1 MSKPRVFVTRTMPGP
16 ALQMLEAELQV
27 DMWEEDRPIPR
38 EEFLRRVPGV
48 DGILTHVTDR
58 VDGELL
64 DVAGQARVVSN
75 YAVGYDNIDVPA
87 ASVRGVLVTNTPGVL
102 TDATA
107 DMAFALLMAAARMLT
122 RAERALR
129 DGEWR
134 QWQPDWLLGAPVWGA
149 TLGVIG
155 LGRIGQAM
163 ARRGRGFDM
172 EVLYYS
178 RRRRP
183 ELEAQLGLQYRPLE
197 ELLAAS
203 DFVSLHVP
211 LSEQTHHLIGERE
224 LGLMKK
230 SAILINTARG
240 PVVDQKALVA
250 ALRTGQIAAAGL
262 DVFEREPISLDN
274 PLLELDNV
282 VLIPHLGSA
291 TRPSR
296 YEMGTTAARNLLAAV
311 SGRKPPNLVNPEIWD
326 QRRR

>member
-1 MSKPRVFVTRTMPGP
+1 
-16 ALQMLEAELQV
+16 
-27 DMWEEDRPIPR
+27 MWEEDRPIPR

-75 YAVGYDNIDVPA
+75 YAVGYYNIDVPA
-87 ASVRGVLVTNTPGVL
+87 ASARGVLVTNTPGVL

-149 TLGVIG
+149 TLGVSG

-197 ELLAAS
+197 DLLAAS

-211 LSEQTHHLIGERE
+211 LSEQTHHLIGGRT
-224 LGLMKK
+224 GLDEK

-240 PVVDQKALVA
+240 PVVDEKALVA

-262 DVFEREPISLDN
+262 MCLSGTDLPGQSAPGIGQCGLD
-274 PLLELDNV
+274 
-282 VLIPHLGSA
+282 PHLGSA

-311 SGRKPPNLVNPEIWD
+311 SGTSRRIWLTPKYGISGVDEKAVRRNWSQDLRKNNNLGLK
-326 QRRR
+326 